1 MGYIYCRDF
10 VKKRKKVE
18 TWFFELFNYI
28 RCQTNNFTRKKIEYG
43 RILRRVFKDVRCEDL
58 HMIK

>member
-28 RCQTNNFTRKKIEYG
+28 RCQTNNFKRKKIEYG
-43 RILRRVFKDVRCEDL
+43 RILRIVFNGVR
-58 HMIK
+58 